1 MRKNTNA
8 TSQQLYTQP
17 HSTIHL
23 YHSEDF
29 MGQQNPLLGAP
40 PYPIAIKNKS
50 YIHAYREALIF
61 SHSAQEKLF
70 DLSWR
75 SRQSR
80 GNWLPR
86 SLRAPDLGSLD
97 LTAYTPKSTVN
108 AG

>member
-75 SRQSR
+75 SRQLVAT
-80 GNWLPR
+80 GF
-86 SLRAPDLGSLD
+86 PDLSVPPISDLSTSL
-97 LTAYTPKSTVN
+97 LTPQN
-108 AG
+108 QP